1 VKNQEKKLK
10 YERYI
15 TIMIGFIL
23 SLMLFGVIYLLA
35 IIQKIVGTV
44 DLVPKEY
51 LTHFIAFLPGELW
64 SDMILLYLFP
74 LISFGIFY
82 LILPYT
88 TLFLIKLHKLIYLS
102 RKRFHYGVVKM
113 GPRRK
118 PFFLFRRSLIVT
130 LFSFSIAALII
141 GAYPAYHIFK
151 KQNIEFKNAVMNL
164 RPLNKIYQLFFNRL
178 YMDQLFQKTALY
190 TLVFVR
196 GIYTFFERGIDRLN
210 YRVSNITLSISTN
223 LHQIIEGGI
232 DIVNYLVSDILLF
245 ISKTVYVRLEQGIDL
260 FNRKLAER
268 VFSVAQKGY
277 KYFELEGIEGY
288 GIRGLDELFS
298 TATQGVIIVSQWTY
312 PNIELKGLENFNE
325 TLVNTVNRVT
335 ERLRDLHTGI
345 LSLNMLGVLIGIVL
359 LAILLVIFGGFEV
372 LL

>member
-1 VKNQEKKLK
+1 MKNQEKKLK

-102 RKRFHYGVVKM
+102 RNRFHYGVVKM

-141 GAYPAYHIFK
+141 EAGFGHLFRENMMAGSALNEAEALFLATFFIIPFVLLLFLPIWFLEDSGIVICRQYVGQQRTPVIEGTHAPYLNVLQGYAGISTLIILIIYVNATFAESGFGPAILTPIILIILPFL
-151 KQNIEFKNAVMNL
+151 ITGLLVLA
-164 RPLNKIYQLFFNRL
+164 LFFYERFNPHLIKRIRPTIEKL
-178 YMDQLFQKTALY
+178 NLSE
-190 TLVFVR
+190 
-196 GIYTFFERGIDRLN
+196 IIIPTF
-210 YRVSNITLSISTN
+210 
-223 LHQIIEGGI
+223 
-232 DIVNYLVSDILLF
+232 
-245 ISKTVYVRLEQGIDL
+245 
-260 FNRKLAER
+260 
-268 VFSVAQKGY
+268 
-277 KYFELEGIEGY
+277 
-288 GIRGLDELFS
+288 DEMRR
-298 TATQGVIIVSQWTY
+298 
-312 PNIELKGLENFNE
+312 E
-325 TLVNTVNRVT
+325 
-335 ERLRDLHTGI
+335 
-345 LSLNMLGVLIGIVL
+345 
-359 LAILLVIFGGFEV
+359 
-372 LL
+372 